1 MRDFCII
8 GMGLFGRILASEL
21 IALGHTVVGVDCDA
35 KVIEELKDKIPDLYV
50 LDATIPEALKEIGI
64 KDFDHVIVAIGDSI
78 EPNILTVQ
86 NLIDF
91 EIEDIWARAE
101 SGVHERI
108 LQKLGVSQ
116 VFITERDTA
125 MRMAGIL
132 HNPSIVD
139 MIDLL
144 EGYSV
149 ARIKVGPT
157 YSGKSLKEIDF
168 RNKFG
173 VLVMA
178 IQRRNKTTPLAGPN
192 DRIYEGDYLLLA
204 GKSEVLSKIEE
215 V

>member
-1 MRDFCII
+1 
-8 GMGLFGRILASEL
+8 
-21 IALGHTVVGVDCDA
+21 
-35 KVIEELKDKIPDLYV
+35 
-50 LDATIPEALKEIGI
+50 
-64 KDFDHVIVAIGDSI
+64 
-78 EPNILTVQ
+78 
-86 NLIDF
+86 
-91 EIEDIWARAE
+91 
-101 SGVHERI
+101 
-108 LQKLGVSQ
+108 
-116 VFITERDTA
+116 
-125 MRMAGIL
+125 
-132 HNPSIVD
+132 

-149 ARIKVGPT
+149 ARVKVGPA